1 MGCETANYLYTRCPE
16 VVSTN
21 CITYQGESIDCLGIC
36 KGMTLTKL
44 EDIVVNKI
52 CDLATLTNM
61 SVIDF
66 THKCPWIATAW
77 NNAHPGNHPNVDN
90 TILNILNFVLDE
102 LCVLNT
108 KVDNLP
114 NPLDETYTYQYCAVC
129 NTDCNPNVALTIP
142 GHIQKIIDCI
152 CLLNTKIESFQT
164 SIGDANIKAGNAI
177 DIAQDAL
184 DTITAQ
190 QNAITALS
198 TQINLQKLKINEI
211 ITAAST
217 SLVAVANLPLIP

>member
-21 CITYQGESIDCLGIC
+21 CITYQGESIDCLGVC

-52 CDLATLTNM
+52 CNLAILTDM

>member
-21 CITYQGESIDCLGIC
+21 CITYQGKSIDCLGIC

-90 TILNILNFVLDE
+90 TILNILNFILDE
-102 LCVLNT
+102 LCVLNS
-108 KVDNLP
+108 KVDDLP
-114 NPLDETYTYQYCAVC
+114 NPLTVEFPLNYSCCGIPCGGETVF
-129 NTDCNPNVALTIP
+129 NIP
-142 GHIQKIIDCI
+142 THLKNIIDCI
-152 CLLNTKIESFQT
+152 CEVKSEITDLKNTINTLKSEILVLEDQINNPLNGIGALQT
-164 SIGDANIKAGNAI
+164 QLVTQQISIATLQSTVACIISQVG
-177 DIAQDAL
+177 
-184 DTITAQ
+184 TITC
-190 QNAITALS
+190 
-198 TQINLQKLKINEI
+198 
-211 ITAAST
+211 
-217 SLVAVANLPLIP
+217 P